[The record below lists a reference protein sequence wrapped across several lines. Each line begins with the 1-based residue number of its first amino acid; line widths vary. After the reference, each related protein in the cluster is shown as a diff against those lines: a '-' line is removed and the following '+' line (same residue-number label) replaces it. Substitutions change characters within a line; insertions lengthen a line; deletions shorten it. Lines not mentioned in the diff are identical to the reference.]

1 MNLREIIKEILDI
14 ASKIEYNT
22 LSYGCKPLVM
32 AGKRSNPAGS
42 LTMIAAS
49 FQSEITN
56 NIIPSK
62 DKIEV
67 ALREL
72 SGIMKSYDIEQL
84 RKPIKELS
92 AFLNTYDRAT

>member
-32 AGKRSNPAGS
+32 VGKRNNPAGS

-49 FQSEITN
+49 FQPEITN
-56 NIIPSK
+56 NTIPCK
-62 DKIEV
+62 DKIEIAV
-67 ALREL
+67 REL

-84 RKPIKELS
+84 RNPIKELS
-92 AFLNTYDRAT
+92 AFLKTFDHTT

>member
-32 AGKRSNPAGS
+32 ADKKANPAGS
-42 LTMIAAS
+42 LTMIAAN
-49 FQSEITN
+49 FQAEITN
-56 NIIPSK
+56 NTMPGK
-62 DKIEV
+62 DKIKM

-92 AFLNTYDRAT
+92 AFLNTLDHTT